1 MFALSESWAEL
12 PSLWSALAQRGST
25 DMDGLPRLEVQPP
38 WDVPDKVVITAA
50 ASGRILREE
59 SPERSAG
66 FGLDIDS
73 FITAAV
79 DSIEAGAVG
88 IHLDVLGM
96 PKIAESGLS
105 VPEAYTKIYN
115 GINERTSLDWIC
127 DANVLNGNTFEENM
141 FAITAGLAETIPM
154 APNFPVPWMES
165 AAHVATE
172 HGVRLTFSIHS
183 AAEVDLA
190 QRLVLSKG
198 ILREKPMWGILIGYP
213 YDDSTTRLAT
223 YLRSPKV
230 MMTELIAIVDRI
242 HEIDPEPY
250 ILVAAAG
257 RASQYMVATAMLLGL
272 HVRVGTED
280 TAFRFPHSNEL
291 LRDSAESVRR
301 AVETAHV
308 LGRTPA
314 TAAEAR
320 ALVGLPVRSADKV
333 SS

>member
-1 MFALSESWAEL
+1 MFELSKDWSQL
-12 PSLWSALAQRGST
+12 PSLWSALAERGST
-25 DMDGLPRLEVQPP
+25 DMDGLPRLEVQPR
-38 WDVPDKVVITAA
+38 WEVPDTVVITAA
-50 ASGRILREE
+50 ASGRMLREE
-59 SPERSAG
+59 SADRSAG

-88 IHLDVLGM
+88 IHLDILGM
-96 PKIAESGLS
+96 PKIAESGLT
-105 VPEAYTKIYN
+105 VPEAYSKIYA
-115 GINERTSLDWIC
+115 GINERTGRDWIC
-127 DANVLNGNTFEENM
+127 DANVLNGTSFDENM
-141 FAITAGLAETIPM
+141 FAITAGLAETVPM

-165 AAHVATE
+165 AAHVASE
-172 HGVRLTFSIHS
+172 HGVRVVFSIHS

-190 QRLVLSKG
+190 NRLVLSKG
-198 ILREKPMWGILIGYP
+198 ILKEKPAWGILIGYP

-223 YLRSPKV
+223 YLNSPKV
-230 MMTELIAIVDRI
+230 MMTELIAICDRI
-242 HEIDPEPY
+242 HEIDPDPY

-291 LRDSAESVRR
+291 LTDSAESVRR
-301 AVETAHV
+301 AVDTAAV
-308 LGRTPA
+308 LGRKVA
-314 TAAEAR
+314 TADEAR
-320 ALVGLPVRSADKV
+320 ALVGLPIRTREVV